1 MLKKIISNIPNTI
14 TCLSLVCGCGAII
27 ASFGSYMK
35 VNGLSCFEWAF
46 ILIGIAAVCDF
57 LDGALARLLHAYSNL
72 GKQLDSL
79 SDLVS
84 FGVAPGM
91 LVYNMISVSTG
102 SWWLGLFAILIP
114 VFGEI
119 RLAKFNIDDRQTT
132 SFLGLPIPAN
142 AIFWIG
148 ACSFISTY
156 GYPGNAVMIAFIL
169 LMSFM
174 MVFTRLKMFS
184 LKFKHLGLKGNMRRY
199 IVLVGAVVFVGFFG
213 VAGLSLSIIFYILL
227 SLIPESRQA

>member
-1 MLKKIISNIPNTI
+1 M
-14 TCLSLVCGCGAII
+14 SLVCGSLAII
-27 ASFGSYMK
+27 ASFGGYNDVAGMT
-35 VNGLSCFEWAF
+35 CFQWSF
-46 ILIGIAAVCDF
+46 LLIGVAALFDF
-57 LDGALARLLHAYSNL
+57 LDGAMARLLHAYSNL

-91 LVYNMISVSTG
+91 MVYNMMCVSTG
-102 SWWLGLFAILIP
+102 EWWPGLFAILIP

-148 ACSFISTY
+148 ACSYISVY
-156 GYPGNAVMIAFIL
+156 GYPGNAVMICAIIVISL
-169 LMSFM
+169 LMVLTGM
-174 MVFTRLKMFS
+174 KMFS
-184 LKFKHLGLKGNMRRY
+184 LKFKSLGLKGNMRRY
-199 IVLVGAVVFVGFFG
+199 IVLIGAVVFVLLFG
-213 VAGLSLSIIFYILL
+213 LSGLSLSILFYILL
-227 SLIPESRQA
+227 SLVPSGRTV